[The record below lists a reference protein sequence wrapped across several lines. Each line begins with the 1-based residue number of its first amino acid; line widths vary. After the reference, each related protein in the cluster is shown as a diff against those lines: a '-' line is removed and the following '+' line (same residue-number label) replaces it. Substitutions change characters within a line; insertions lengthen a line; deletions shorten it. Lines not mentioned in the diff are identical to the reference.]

1 MINCT
6 RKDLFKGGED
16 IVSALSSLEG
26 TQHALFTPEE
36 IVEYAKKQGYFREDE
51 DVAAKEIGDGNIN
64 YVFRLTGA
72 NRSLIFKQAVPYA
85 RVVGESMPLPL
96 DRVRIEAKVLEQYA
110 KIAPEFV
117 PHVYGLD
124 EARALVVMEDLSHLQ
139 VGRTALINGTESARF
154 AEDVGVFIAK
164 TIFYTS
170 DFYLDPAVKKERIA
184 ELSNPGMRQLTEE
197 LVLSHPFAFH
207 ETNVFEDE
215 LRNDVLWLSRD
226 DRLRL
231 EVAKLKHTFMTKAD
245 ALIHSDLHTGSIFIG
260 EHETKIFDP
269 EFAFFGPFGFDLG
282 QFIANLFL
290 NGLGTPDY
298 LHKRFRNALETW
310 YAFTDTFSR
319 LWRDESVEP
328 YTKVDGYLSYLLRNI
343 FSDALGYAGCE
354 LIRRSIGIA
363 QIQDLNYESDKQKR
377 IPRRKAAVELGK
389 YLILERHNIRSL
401 EELENWL
408 QQLKLA

>member
-1 MINCT
+1 M
-6 RKDLFKGGED
+6 
-16 IVSALSSLEG
+16 SALSSVAKI
-26 TQHALFTPEE
+26 QHALFTVEE
-36 IVEYAKKQGYFREDE
+36 VVQYAKKQGYFAENE
-51 DVAAKEIGDGNIN
+51 AVTAQEIGDGNIN
-64 YVFRLTGA
+64 YVFRLSGA

-96 DRVRIEAKVLEQYA
+96 ERVTIEAKVLEQYA
-110 KIAPEFV
+110 AIVPELV
-117 PHVYGLD
+117 PRVYGLD

-164 TIFYTS
+164 TLFYTS
-170 DFYLDPAVKKERIA
+170 DFFLAPAEKKKRIA

-207 ETNVFEDE
+207 PTNVFEEE
-215 LRNDVLWLSRD
+215 LRSEVLWLSRD

-260 EHETKIFDP
+260 EQETKIFDP

-298 LHKRFRNALETW
+298 LRKRFRNALETW
-310 YAFTDTFSR
+310 YAFADTFSR
-319 LWRDESVEP
+319 LWREESVEP
-328 YTKVDGYLSYLLRNI
+328 YSQVDGYLSYLLQNI
-343 FSDALGYAGCE
+343 FRDALGYAGCE

-377 IPRRKAAVELGK
+377 ISRRKAAVDLGK
-389 YLILERHNIRSL
+389 YLILARHEIGSL
-401 EELENWL
+401 EELENRL
-408 QQLKLA
+408 ERLKLA